1 MKKRTYDHYC
11 SLAQALDVI
20 GDRWAPLIVRELML
34 GPRRFTDLQNGL
46 PGISTDMLTI
56 RLRQLTGA
64 GVAEKFDL
72 ERPAS
77 GQAYRLTELGMKLE
91 GPLTE
96 LARWG
101 LDLMP
106 PPDDAKAFTPSIM
119 ASALGVVLRPGARE
133 RLTVQ
138 LHSESEPYVLFIE
151 NGVARPRSGIH
162 PEPDLVIEGPPGPIM
177 GVLVG
182 GLEPGLA
189 TGDQWDPVDVKVD
202 GDPELL
208 DRLREMVEV
217 PDPLRTPVPA

>member
-1 MKKRTYDHYC
+1 MRKRTYDHYC
-11 SLAQALDVI
+11 SLAQALDVV
-20 GDRWAPLIVRELML
+20 GDRWAALIVRELTL

-56 RLRQLTGA
+56 RLRQLAEG
-64 GVAEKFDL
+64 GVIEKFDL

-77 GQAYRLTELGMKLE
+77 GQAYRLTELGAGLE

-101 LDLMP
+101 LELMP

-119 ASALGVVLRPGARE
+119 ASALGVVLRPGARD

-138 LHSESEPYVLFIE
+138 LRSEGEPYVLFVE
-151 NGVARPRSGIH
+151 GGVARPRSGTH
-162 PEPDLVIEGPPGPIM
+162 PEPDIVIEGPPGPIM

-182 GLEPGLA
+182 GLEPGVA
-189 TGDQWDPVDVKVD
+189 TGDQWDPAEVAVK
-202 GDPELL
+202 GDREIL
-208 DRLREMVEV
+208 DRLREMVTV